1 MTPLEELK
9 FCLEHWEKN
18 GHCTFGGNTHC
29 AECGS
34 PYLLL
39 KMISGEVL
47 HGDME
52 RLGLEEWKKKVERI
66 NNQP

>member
-1 MTPLEELK
+1 MTPLEELE

-18 GHCTFGGNTHC
+18 GYCTFGKKTNC
-29 AECGS
+29 ADCGA

-39 KMISGEVL
+39 KMITGEVL

-52 RLGLEEWKKKVERI
+52 RLGLEEWKKKISEI
-66 NNQP
+66 KE